1 MKDIRVEIAVVCAIL
16 LVAGFLR
23 LSFPGITEFKA
34 DEARLL
40 MLAADMAEG
49 NGFATRGIS
58 SSVGVPN
65 FPASVWVYAIPL
77 IVRNSAYSATL
88 FTGLLNTAAVG
99 LCYWLVRR

>member
-1 MKDIRVEIAVVCAIL
+1 MKNLRIEIAVVCGIL

-23 LSFPGITEFKA
+23 LRFPGVTEFKA

-49 NGFATRGIS
+49 RGFATRGIS

-65 FPASVWVYAIPL
+65 
-77 IVRNSAYSATL
+77 
-88 FTGLLNTAAVG
+88 
-99 LCYWLVRR
+99 